1 MKIAFL
7 IGGQFPVY
15 TLKEIKETDPWA
27 YDEAFYY
34 QIKALERNA
43 AFKKEVKLARV
54 KLVIPEEGMD
64 FSDYYNQDFEMLCN
78 TNSETKVRKYKKWLG
93 RIQEEKKRIYKK
105 LQLPE
110 VVRGNIPSIIIAN
123 FVGPTIDKIE
133 IGGENHN
140 HITHLTLTI
149 KARVTKN
156 ELIRFIEAQWP
167 TIAKYHLPYLPDRP
181 SFYISPRDLRIVDL
195 RDEQKLSFRRIA
207 EEIVKEFNIDDP
219 EGKINEDSI
228 KTAYRRA
235 KRKIAFLTKPSKG
248 NR

>member
-1 MKIAFL
+1 MEMKIAFV
-7 IGGQFPVY
+7 IGGQGIVY
-15 TLKEIKETDPWA
+15 TLKEIKETDSWA
-27 YDEAFYY
+27 FDDALYY

-54 KLVIPEEGMD
+54 KLAIPEEGMD
-64 FSDYYNQDFEMLCN
+64 FYDYYNQDFEMLCN
-78 TNSETKVRKYKKWLG
+78 TSSETKVSEYKKWLG
-93 RIQEEKKRIYKK
+93 RIQEEGKRIYKK
-105 LQLPE
+105 LHLPE
-110 VVRGNIPSIIIAN
+110 VVKTNIPSIIIAN

-133 IGGENHN
+133 IGGENLSY
-140 HITHLTLTI
+140 LTLTI
-149 KARVTKN
+149 KAKVTRN

-195 RDEQKLSFRRIA
+195 RDEQKLSFRRIT

-219 EGKINEDSI
+219 EGKLNEDSI

-235 KRKIAFLTKPSKG
+235 KRKIALLTKPSKG

>member
-1 MKIAFL
+1 
-7 IGGQFPVY
+7 
-15 TLKEIKETDPWA
+15 
-27 YDEAFYY
+27 
-34 QIKALERNA
+34 
-43 AFKKEVKLARV
+43 
-54 KLVIPEEGMD
+54 MD

-78 TNSETKVRKYKKWLG
+78 TSSKAKTNEYKKWLK
-93 RIQEEKKRIYKK
+93 RVHEEGERIYKK
-105 LQLPE
+105 LHLPE
-110 VVRGNIPSIIIAN
+110 VVKTNIPSIIIGN

-133 IGGENHN
+133 IGGENLSY
-140 HITHLTLTI
+140 LTLTI

-181 SFYISPRDLRIVDL
+181 SFYISPRDLQIVDL

-207 EEIVKEFNIDDP
+207 EAIVKEFNIDDP

-235 KRKIAFLTKPSKG
+235 KQKIAALTKRSKG